1 MEGSPEGRVPL
12 TPAAQAR
19 GAGAAQARENE
30 TESEN
35 VAKDDE
41 TAAAFFCARGG
52 RAKSYQEKRA
62 SSYTLPRGACYDNS
76 RKQEAARQGA
86 GLPENYY
93 EKE

>member
-1 MEGSPEGRVPL
+1 MKRK
-12 TPAAQAR
+12 
-19 GAGAAQARENE
+19 
-30 TESEN
+30 
-35 VAKDDE
+35 AKMLSW
-41 TAAAFFCARGG
+41 TMKLRRRFFCARGG